1 MLLKMGLLN
10 LAKPIGIGRQGMCEL
25 LRKRKQRTS
34 KKFIG
39 KERRVQRRLGRRGR
53 PRNVAF
59 NIYFFFIKPK
69 P

>member
-1 MLLKMGLLN
+1 MLIKMGLLN
-10 LAKPIGIGRQGMCEL
+10 LAKPIGTRRQGMSEL
-25 LRKRKQRTS
+25 LRKHNQRTS
-34 KKFIG
+34 KKFIE
-39 KERRVQRRLGRRGR
+39 KKRRVQRRLLRRGR